1 MGTHGVLWGGCR
13 QSGAGGEGK
22 DEVRAQWICGTSFQ
36 LRPLG
41 AGPPISPAPS
51 SAALYFV
58 LFLHHLQQLG
68 SQEWEWRLCGLEP
81 RVRCSAPPEH
91 CREHPLNPTGCVTL
105 KHLGSP
111 WHSSWIHHTLHYWR
125 YCVALT
131 RVSEIE
137 LVPFRRTLLCSPLP
151 RKATSATGGPRP
163 QLWPLLS
170 GHELPLKSQPDWAG
184 AQKGRAMQRS
194 QHHQGSLVSARP
206 APSELSLFLSA
217 SRPGYPEPT

>member
-1 MGTHGVLWGGCR
+1 MALWHFLP
-13 QSGAGGEGK
+13 
-22 DEVRAQWICGTSFQ
+22 AQTSWSGTSHITS
-36 LRPLG
+36 PLICCTVLCAFSSPPPT
-41 AGPPISPAPS
+41 AGVPG
-51 SAALYFV
+51 V
-58 LFLHHLQQLG
+58 
-68 SQEWEWRLCGLEP
+68 GLEP

-91 CREHPLNPTGCVTL
+91 CREHPLKPTGCVTL

-111 WHSSWIHHTLHYWR
+111 WHSSPVHHILHYWR
-125 YCVALT
+125 YCAALT
-131 RVSEIE
+131 HVSE
-137 LVPFRRTLLCSPLP
+137 LVPFLRTSSCSPLP

-194 QHHQGSLVSARP
+194 QHHQGSLLSARP

-217 SRPGYPEPT
+217 SRSGSPKPT